1 MVLPLAGATDIAAVT
16 AATGV
21 VYVVLGSI
29 GLPFFSA
36 VLLATYGEL
45 KVRKEGLDLEQRVA
59 SVAQT

>member
-1 MVLPLAGATDIAAVT
+1 
-16 AATGV
+16 